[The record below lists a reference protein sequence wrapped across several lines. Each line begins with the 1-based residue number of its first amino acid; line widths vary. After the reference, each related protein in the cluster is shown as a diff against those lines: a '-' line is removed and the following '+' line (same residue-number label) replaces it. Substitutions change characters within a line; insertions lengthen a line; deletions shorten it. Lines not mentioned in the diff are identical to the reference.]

1 MTPETKRTIG
11 NVILVVVAVILL
23 LQIAGMAGVLPKWI
37 PSRGFAPFVIVLILV
52 AAPLR
57 RARRTPKPTTGGPG
71 TA

>member
-11 NVILVVVAVILL
+11 NAILAVAVVILL
-23 LQIAGMAGVLPKWI
+23 LQIAGMAGVLPKLI
-37 PSRGFAPFVIVLILV
+37 PSRGFAPFVFVLILV

-57 RARRTPKPTTGGPG
+57 RARRAPKPTTSGPG